1 MTHKTHRTIQT
12 PVIQDKPTPLFE
24 SVRVNLNCVDLAQAL
39 RLHFL
44 VKKSAVASMVEV
56 DSLRSV
62 EEIGFMEDLVSNW
75 ILFHH
80 APSI

>member
-1 MTHKTHRTIQT
+1 MTHKTHPTIQT

-44 VKKSAVASMVEV
+44 VKKSAVALMVEV
-56 DSLRSV
+56 DSLRLV
-62 EEIGFMEDLVSNW
+62 EEIGFMEDLVPNW

-80 APSI
+80 ALSI